1 MGEKKKRWRP
11 SLTAYR
17 SLEKE
22 VAELKTQVETLEK
35 SNGFMEM
42 ELQRMQTKAD
52 GACQDYHRARRE
64 VLWLRSRNLWQ
75 RIVNRKYK
83 EEEN

>member
-1 MGEKKKRWRP
+1 MEEKKKRWRP

-17 SLEKE
+17 ALEKE

-52 GACQDYHRARRE
+52 GACQDYNRVRRE
-64 VLWLRSRNLWQ
+64 ILWLRGRNLWQ